1 MLERLQ
7 PANSQTEHLFI
18 GTDRYKYFTVSWDHQ
33 ANRLRT
39 EQTYRDQ
46 ADKTLRDSQSQD
58 KCLIDPSRRFMALQL
73 YDGIVTIIPVEQ
85 SQSKKRST
93 SIPGLLG
100 EPVSVRISELFIR
113 SLAWVRSGNEHA
125 QIAILYEDNHQKTRL
140 MIRALEYTPGGH
152 GDSGSAD
159 LEQEVETHEDLEVG
173 ASHLIPVSAPACK
186 YRYLNRRFSLSKHA
200 HVSQTVFLCLPRLR
214 LRTMGQ
220 IANRML
226 STQSR

>member
-39 EQTYRDQ
+39 EQNYGDQ

-73 YDGIVTIIPVEQ
+73 YDGIVTIIPIIQ
-85 SQSKKRST
+85 SQSKKKS
-93 SIPGLLG
+93 SFLPGTLG
-100 EPVSVRISELFIR
+100 EPVSARIPELFIR
-113 SLAWVRSGNEHA
+113 SLAWVRPGDENA
-125 QIAILYEDNHQKTRL
+125 QIALLYEDNHQKTCL
-140 MIRALEYTPGGH
+140 VTRALEYTPGGH

-159 LEQEVETHEDLEVG
+159 LENPVETHEDLEVG
-173 ASHLIPVSAPACK
+173 ASHLIPVSAPTCK
-186 YRYLNRRFSLSKHA
+186 LQYLN
-200 HVSQTVFLCLPRLR
+200 
-214 LRTMGQ
+214 
-220 IANRML
+220 
-226 STQSR
+226 